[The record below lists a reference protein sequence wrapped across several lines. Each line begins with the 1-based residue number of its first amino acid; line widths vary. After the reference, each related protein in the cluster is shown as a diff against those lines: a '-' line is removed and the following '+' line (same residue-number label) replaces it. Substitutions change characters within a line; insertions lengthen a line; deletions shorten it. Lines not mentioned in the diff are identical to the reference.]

1 MACFEWSDRFSVKV
15 KEIDEQHKQLVE
27 MINRL
32 HDAMVANKGRQ
43 VQQEIVGEMA
53 AYAIF
58 HFETEEK
65 YMRRFAYPAYEE
77 HRLEHEKFSADVA
90 ELKSRVDKGLLV
102 LSLEIMTVLRDWL
115 QGHIMGTDM
124 QYSGHFNAN
133 GLI

>member
-1 MACFEWSDRFSVKV
+1 MACFEWSDRFSVKI
-15 KEIDEQHKQLVE
+15 KEIDEQHKQLVD

-32 HDAMVANKGRQ
+32 HDAMVAHKGRQ

-53 AYAIF
+53 AYAVF

-65 YMRRFAYPAYEE
+65 YMRRFSYPEYEGHRQE
-77 HRLEHEKFSADVA
+77 HGKFAEEVA

-115 QGHIMGTDM
+115 QNHILGTDM
-124 QYSGHFNAN
+124 KYSGFFNGK
-133 GLI
+133 GLV